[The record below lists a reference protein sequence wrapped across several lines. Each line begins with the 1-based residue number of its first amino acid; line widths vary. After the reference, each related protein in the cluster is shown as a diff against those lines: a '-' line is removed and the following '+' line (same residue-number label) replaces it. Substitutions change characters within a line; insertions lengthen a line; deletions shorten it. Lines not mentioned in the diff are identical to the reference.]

1 MENNKPVNAYKTIY
15 CVLIAL
21 LIIAMSA
28 NIPFACGLKADRVLV
43 KKEEHKLYLIKDGRI
58 FKEYT
63 ISLGLNPVGHKQQKG
78 DKRTPEG
85 SYLLDRRNPK
95 SKFYKSIHISYPNE
109 RDRQVALA
117 KGVDPGGDLA
127 IHGLPT
133 ESEDEAWDY
142 IERDW
147 TDGCIAVTNEE
158 MEEIWNLI
166 DDGTPIEI
174 MP

>member
-1 MENNKPVNAYKTIY
+1 MNAHKIVYGVVT
-15 CVLIAL
+15 AL
-21 LIIAMSA
+21 LTIAFSVDT
-28 NIPFACGLKADRVLV
+28 PGACQLKADRVLV
-43 KKEEHKLYLIKDGRI
+43 KKSEHKLYLIKDGQI

-109 RDRQVALA
+109 SDRQTALA
-117 KGVDPGGDLA
+117 RGVDPGGDLA

-133 ESEDEAWDY
+133 KSEDEAWDY